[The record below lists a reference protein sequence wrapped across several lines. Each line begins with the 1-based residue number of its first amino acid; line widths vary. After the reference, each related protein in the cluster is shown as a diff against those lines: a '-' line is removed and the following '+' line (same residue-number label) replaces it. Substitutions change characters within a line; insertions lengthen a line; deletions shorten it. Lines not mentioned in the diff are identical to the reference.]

1 MTTPI
6 LQGPGA
12 CLAANLA
19 CLVAIS
25 AGAESTALATSPAA
39 STHYGSV
46 IGIRADQIERYQC
59 LQAEMPA
66 EVRARM
72 TKSHLH
78 NYSIY
83 VRRFPDGKH
92 YLCRHFEYTGQDFAG
107 DLRALETDEAV
118 SQWRQQVGSS
128 LEPLPDRA
136 EGQWWAPME
145 RVFYFGGPPYDRT
158 KVQRM
163 ASVIG
168 LKEEHLE
175 RYKHLHASTW
185 MGVLNAIA
193 AAQIRNYSIFLGR
206 FPDGKLYLFGYFEY
220 VGDDFVRDGARMGQD
235 ETTQRWWKETDPTQ
249 IPFADRGAGNWWA
262 PMEEVFHQD

>member
-1 MTTPI
+1 MGTV
-6 LQGPGA
+6 
-12 CLAANLA
+12 A
-19 CLVAIS
+19 CLVAS
-25 AGAESTALATSPAA
+25 LVGLAAPSTGAQPPTLAASPAA
-39 STHYGSV
+39 GAHYGSV
-46 IGIRADQIERYQC
+46 IGVRADQVERYQR
-59 LQAEMPA
+59 LQAEIPA

-72 TKSHLH
+72 SKSHMH

-107 DLRALETDEAV
+107 DLQALAADEAV
-118 SQWRQQVGSS
+118 GKWRQQVGPL
-128 LEPLPDRA
+128 LEPLPDRGA
-136 EGQWWAPME
+136 GQWWAPME
-145 RVFYFGGPPYDRT
+145 QVFYFGGPPYDRT

-175 RYKHLHASTW
+175 KYKRLHAHAW
-185 MGVLNAIA
+185 PGVLNAIT
-193 AAQIRNYSIFLGR
+193 AAQIRNYSIFLR
-206 FPDGKLYLFGYFEY
+206 KFPDGKLYLFGYFEY
-220 VGDDFVRDGARMGQD
+220 AGNDFARDGARMGQD

-249 IPFADRGAGNWWA
+249 IPFADRGTGNWWA